1 MSIGMERRWQAKM
14 VFMRGMY
21 CAVGGEERERRRIR
35 DVSGEPVWPDEEE
48 RLGSGGFEREEGPP
62 AMVLERRVVCLLM

>member
-35 DVSGEPVWPDEEE
+35 EVSGEDWPEEEE
-48 RLGSGGFEREEGPP
+48 RLGSGDLEREEGPP